1 MKNKDYLQEFRI
13 SILKSILLFQELDK
27 NIQLSELQDLVK
39 LLYELVENN
48 DWIWFIKRFRMF
60 T

>member
-13 SILKSILLFQELDK
+13 SILKSILLFQELEKD
-27 NIQLSELQDLVK
+27 IQVRELQDLVK

-48 DWIWFIKRFRMF
+48 E
-60 T
+60 

>member
-1 MKNKDYLQEFRI
+1 MKNKDVLQEFRI

-27 NIQLSELQDLVK
+27 NTQLRELQDLVK

-48 DWIWFIKRFRMF
+48 D
-60 T
+60 

>member
-27 NIQLSELQDLVK
+27 NTQLRELQDLIK
-39 LLYELVENN
+39 LLYELVNEN
-48 DWIWFIKRFRMF
+48 D
-60 T
+60 

>member
-27 NIQLSELQDLVK
+27 NTQLSELQDLIK
-39 LLYELVENN
+39 LLYELVNEN
-48 DWIWFIKRFRMF
+48 DV
-60 T
+60 

>member
-48 DWIWFIKRFRMF
+48 D
-60 T
+60 